1 MKKFLSAALA
11 CLMLVSMV
19 LVLASCGGG
28 LSGTYVYEE
37 DDMKA
42 TLAFKGDKVTAT
54 TEYDGEVMMEME
66 YTYELN
72 DDKTEMTLTASED
85 AIKDTIKEMIGEE
98 AYEALDAEALDAMI
112 EEYAEEMNETVEIE
126 IGDDYIE
133 IEDMKYEKQ

>member
-42 TLAFKGDKVTAT
+42 TLVFKGDKVTAT

-112 EEYAEEMNETVEIE
+112 EEYAEEMNEAVEIE